1 VTVVPDFL
9 LRDLPEELVNKLKAR
24 AERNGRSLQAEI
36 RETLRDSTR
45 LSWDEWASQA
55 GALRARTDASAAA
68 PTAVDAIADGHR
80 ERDEAIDTPGP
91 RHSAGAERTGT
102 P

>member
-1 VTVVPDFL
+1 MTDFL

-45 LSWDEWASQA
+45 LSWDEWATQA
-55 GALRARTDASAAA
+55 SALRARTGADVDA
-68 PTAVDAIADGHR
+68 PTAADMISDAHR
-80 ERDEAIDTPGP
+80 ERDDAIYAATP
-91 RHSAGAERTGT
+91 RHPTGAERTGA